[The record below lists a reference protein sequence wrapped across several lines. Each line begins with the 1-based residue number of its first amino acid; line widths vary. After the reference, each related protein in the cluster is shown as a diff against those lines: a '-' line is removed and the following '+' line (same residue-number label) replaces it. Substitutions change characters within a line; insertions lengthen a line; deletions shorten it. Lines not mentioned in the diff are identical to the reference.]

1 MKKTFLFLFIYGTL
15 LLMGTGCSLFQNPA
29 KAAAE
34 LENYRA
40 EWNNQKTHLEIRQLL
55 SPIDASIYSEHEQLE
70 RIKDFMKRLPENVRS
85 NEPENMARL
94 YEAVK
99 NIQARRAALFT
110 KLDQT
115 IRSLKPAAGISTE
128 EAQDRLDQVKP
139 VLKQLADFKD
149 YKEYPDLSARLNKY
163 INSLFLAQPGLLL
176 YVDKSY
182 RELPSETNAEM
193 LSLALCNS
201 QLLNAAQVKK
211 AAPAIRRNFSSVQNA
226 ETKFK
231 QFLKAP
237 DQVHW
242 DAFKSQA
249 LRIGYAE
256 KDPARRR
263 FTDYIRQIEHCRRII
278 LSLKYWELAGTGFIN
293 KKKGD
298 IGIRIWTSQNR
309 PFVRQIAV
317 ENASRNWHSDPSMP
331 CFGNQ
336 KKITH
341 PLIARSEDDIIR
353 MVSIHFQNSSGRTV
367 ESQVFE
373 FPIWQLAS
381 LTWKTGSGELRLEGE
396 PVNHAPGPYKGLV
409 VMTIRDM
416 PKLASFVE

>member
-1 MKKTFLFLFIYGTL
+1 MKKSSLCVVISGI
-15 LLMGTGCSLFQNPA
+15 LLMGTGCHLFQNPA
-29 KAAAE
+29 KERAKV
-34 LENYRA
+34 ENYRA
-40 EWNNQKTHLEIRQLL
+40 EWNNQKTSLEIRQLL
-55 SPIDASIYSEHEQLE
+55 SPIDASIYSNHEQLE
-70 RIKDFMKRLPENVRS
+70 RIKDLLKRLPENVKS
-85 NEPENMARL
+85 DEPENMARL

-99 NIQARRAALFT
+99 NIQARRTTEFS
-110 KLDQT
+110 KLNQT
-115 IRSLKPAAGISTE
+115 IRSLKPAAGISLE

-163 INSLFLAQPGLLL
+163 IDSLFLAQPGLLL
-176 YVDKSY
+176 HADKSY
-182 RELPSETNAEM
+182 REFPSETNAEI
-193 LSLALCNS
+193 LSLALGS
-201 QLLNAAQVKK
+201 TRLLNAAPVKK
-211 AAPAIRRNFSSVQNA
+211 AAPAIRRNFKSVQDT

-237 DQVHW
+237 DQIHW

-249 LRIGYAE
+249 MRIGYA
-256 KDPARRR
+256 KNDPARSR
-263 FTDYIRQIEHCRRII
+263 FTEYIRQIDHCRRII

-293 KKKGD
+293 RDKGD

-331 CFGNQ
+331 RFGNQ

-353 MVSIHFQNSSGRTV
+353 MVCIHFQNSSGRTV
-367 ESQVFE
+367 ESPVFE
-373 FPIWQLAS
+373 FSIYQLAA
-381 LTWKTGSGELRLEGE
+381 LTWKTGSGELRLEAE

>member
-1 MKKTFLFLFIYGTL
+1 MKKSSLCVVISGIFL
-15 LLMGTGCSLFQNPA
+15 METGCALFQDPA
-29 KAAAE
+29 KATAE

-40 EWNNQKTHLEIRQLL
+40 EWNDQKTSLEIRQLL

-85 NEPENMARL
+85 NEPENMAKL

-99 NIQARRAALFT
+99 NIQAHRTTEFS

-115 IRSLKPAAGISTE
+115 IRSLKPVARISE
-128 EAQDRLDQVKP
+128 EKAQNHLEQVKP
-139 VLKQLADFKD
+139 LLKQLADFKD

-163 INSLFLAQPGLLL
+163 INSLFLAQPILLL
-176 YVDKSY
+176 NANKSY
-182 RELPSETNAEM
+182 CEFPSETNAEI
-193 LSLALCNS
+193 LSLALGNT
-201 QLLNAAQVKK
+201 QLVNAAPVKK
-211 AAPAIRRNFSSVQNA
+211 AASAIRRIFSSVQNT

-231 QFLKAP
+231 QFLKTP

-249 LRIGYAE
+249 MRIGYAE
-256 KDPARRR
+256 NNPARSR

-278 LSLKYWELAGTGFIN
+278 LSLKYWDLAGTGFIN
-293 KKKGD
+293 GKKGD

-331 CFGNQ
+331 RFGNQ

-353 MVSIHFQNSSGRTV
+353 MVCIHFQNSSGRTV

-373 FPIWQLAS
+373 FSIYQLAA

-396 PVNHAPGPYKGLV
+396 PVNHKPGPYKGLV